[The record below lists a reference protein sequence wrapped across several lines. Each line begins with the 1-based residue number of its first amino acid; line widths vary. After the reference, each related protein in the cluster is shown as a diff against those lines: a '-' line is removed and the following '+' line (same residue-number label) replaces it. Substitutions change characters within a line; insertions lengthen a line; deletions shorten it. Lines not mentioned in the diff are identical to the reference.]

1 MVAAVVDSPRQAALE
16 LLRLV
21 RDEGAYANLALSQV
35 LSKYALNGRDAAFTV
50 ELAYGVLRNQLLYDS
65 MITDC
70 ATRETGSI
78 EPDVLDVLR
87 LGVHQVIGM
96 RVPDHAAVDSSVNL
110 VRGLSTGG
118 QSQARAG
125 FVNAILRCVIR
136 KQESGE
142 SAVDIS
148 DSSDLSIKYSHPQW
162 IIDSYRESL
171 VCSGRDPSELE
182 DLLRANNTPTK
193 PVIAVRGGDVEI
205 PGTIPGRWS
214 PQARVLES
222 VIPSD
227 LFGDHEKSVIVQDEG
242 SQLVAHA
249 FLKAQPSGQ
258 ESAWLD
264 MCAGPGGKA
273 ALISDHVP
281 DGVSFYAIEL
291 HAHRARLVEKV
302 IAGHAEL
309 ANTQVL
315 VADARERPWGN
326 LFFDRILLDA
336 PCTGLGALRRRPEAR
351 WRKQESDLVGL
362 NTLQEDLLTTALDSV
377 RSGGIVCYVT
387 CSPHVDETVELVN
400 SVLEDRSDAV
410 LRDARPLFDG
420 VEHLGSGPTVQL
432 WPHVHGTDAMF
443 FALIQR
449 T

>member
-35 LSKYALNGRDAAFTV
+35 LRKYALNGRDAAFTV

-65 MITDC
+65 LIADC
-70 ATRETGSI
+70 ASRETESI

-87 LGVHQVIGM
+87 LGVHQVVAM

-110 VRGLSTGG
+110 ARSLSTGG
-118 QSQARAG
+118 QAQARAG
-125 FVNAILRCVIR
+125 FVNAILRSVIR
-136 KQESGE
+136 RYASGE
-142 SAVDIS
+142 SVADFS
-148 DSSDLSIKYSHPQW
+148 TQSDLVTRYSHPQW

-171 VCSGRDPSELE
+171 ELAGREPSELE
-182 DLLRANNTPTK
+182 DLLRANNTPAK
-193 PVIAVRGGDVEI
+193 PVIAVRSGDSSI
-205 PGTIPGRWS
+205 PGTAPGRWS
-214 PQARVLES
+214 DQARVLDS

-227 LFGDHEKSVIVQDEG
+227 LFADHDSNVIVQDEG
-242 SQLVAHA
+242 SQLVAQA
-249 FLKAQPSGQ
+249 FLKAQPQGR

-273 ALISDHVP
+273 ALISDHLP
-281 DGVSFYAIEL
+281 AGVSFTAVEL

-302 IAGHAEL
+302 IAGSTSS
-309 ANTQVL
+309 NNINVL
-315 VADARERPWGN
+315 VADARDRPWGN

-351 WRKQESDLVGL
+351 WRKQEADLVGL
-362 NTLQEDLLTTALDSV
+362 TSLQEDLLTTALDSV

-387 CSPHVDETVELVN
+387 CSPAVEETTELVN

-410 LRDARPLFDG
+410 LLDARPLFDG
-420 VEHLGSGPTVQL
+420 VDHLGPGPTVQL
-432 WPHVHGTDAMF
+432 WPHIHGTDAMF

-449 T
+449 R